1 MKRLHSSLPDRI
13 ERLATQIVDACY
25 TVHREMGPG
34 LLESVYEDCLCREF
48 ALRGIRYGRQVA
60 VPLRYRGEKLS
71 SSLRLDMLVDDTII
85 LELKCI
91 KSFEAVHEAQLLSYL
106 QLASKPLGFLVNFHV
121 QNIGSG
127 IRRFVMSENIP
138 SISDIR

>member
-48 ALRGIRYGRQVA
+48 NLRRMPFGRQVP
-60 VPLRYRGEKLS
+60 VPLKYKGAEIAS
-71 SSLRLDMLVDDTII
+71 PLRLDLLVDDTII
-85 LELKCI
+85 LELKCVHTL
-91 KSFEAVHEAQLLSYL
+91 EPVHEAQILSYL
-106 QLASKPLGFLVNFHV
+106 RLASKPLGFLVNFHV

-127 IRRFVMSENIP
+127 IRRYVMSGNNPPNSEHN
-138 SISDIR
+138 